1 MDHKTFI
8 SEVRGFIDAT
18 NRAAEL
24 PDVTLR
30 RCLSEAWFSDT
41 LAWLLDPK
49 AGHNLGVRFVNEFL
63 KRIARNRCSSE
74 IAYARSGSHL
84 KWGKKGP
91 GRAPSGLR
99 LANSSVIREFYLS
112 KEVKK
117 RGGRGQRYCDLV
129 LLDLDPGD
137 SLFVVVENKL
147 FTTNHPKQLE
157 DYFEAVESKY
167 RRAKVRE
174 YVYLTLKRSEP
185 KIFADE
191 NTSCHKHWV
200 QMSWLD
206 DVLEILDNL
215 TDQNPPNE
223 LSHLMKLLN
232 YLNDL
237 AHRPKAVSDEIG
249 KLKEVLIEGATDCLL
264 DELERLGEGK
274 TGNWRKEKSKSEG
287 IALSHSSK
295 SKSKLYVE
303 MLSNLAVTVQ
313 GRRKTSQ
320 QFEKILIPFGSNTKQ
335 IFNLFDLAARDV
347 YHLHF
352 KDPKKYIADKRR
364 LTKTV
369 VLARENHRDLLNFI
383 HKYRFEIQVL
393 MALSSNSGKQTAQGY
408 SPTQEM

>member
-24 PDVTLR
+24 PDVALR

-49 AGHNLGVRFVNEFL
+49 AGHKLSVRFVKEFI
-63 KRIARNRCSSE
+63 KKIAQNRCSSE
-74 IAYARSGSHL
+74 IVYARSGSHL

-91 GRAPSGLR
+91 GIARSGIK
-99 LANSSVIREFYLS
+99 LANSTVIREFYLS
-112 KEVKK
+112 KAVKK

-174 YVYLTLKRSEP
+174 YVYLTLKRSKP

-200 QMSWLD
+200 QVSWLD
-206 DVLEILDNL
+206 DLLEILEKCI
-215 TDQNPPNE
+215 DQNAPNE

-232 YLNDL
+232 YLNEL
-237 AHRPKAVSDEIG
+237 TRSPIAVSDGID
-249 KLKEVLIEGATDCLL
+249 KLRKVLIEGATDCLL

-274 TGNWRKEKSKSEG
+274 PGNWRKEKSKSEA
-287 IALSHSSK
+287 IVLSHSSK
-295 SKSKLYVE
+295 PKSKLYVE
-303 MLSNLAVTVQ
+303 MLSNFTVTVQ
-313 GRRKTSQ
+313 GRRRTSEE
-320 QFEKILIPFGSNTKQ
+320 FEKILIPFGSNTKQ
-335 IFNLFDLAARDV
+335 IFNLFDMAARDV
-347 YHLHF
+347 YYLHF
-352 KDPKKYIADKRR
+352 KDPKRYLGDKKK

-369 VLARENHRDLLNFI
+369 VLARAKHKDLLNFI
-383 HKYRFEIQVL
+383 HEYRFELKAL
-393 MALSSNSGKQTAQGY
+393 MALS
-408 SPTQEM
+408 

>member
-8 SEVRGFIDAT
+8 SEVRDFIDAT
-18 NRAAEL
+18 NVAAEL

-49 AGHNLGVRFVNEFL
+49 ADHKLGVRFVNEFL
-63 KRIARNRCSSE
+63 KRIAWNRCSSE
-74 IAYARSGSHL
+74 IAHARSGSHL

-91 GRAPSGLR
+91 GRAPSGLK
-99 LANSSVIREFYLS
+99 LENSSVMREFYLS

-129 LLDLDPGD
+129 LFDLDSGD
-137 SLFVVVENKL
+137 SLFVVIENKL

-174 YVYLTLKRSEP
+174 YVYLTLRRSEP
-185 KIFADE
+185 KKFADE
-191 NTSCHKHWV
+191 NTSRHKHWV
-200 QMSWLD
+200 QLSWLN
-206 DVLEILDNL
+206 DVLEILKKLD
-215 TDQNPPNE
+215 DQNAPNE
-223 LSHLMKLLN
+223 FCHLMKLLN
-232 YLNDL
+232 YLKDL
-237 AHRPKAVSDEIG
+237 ARSLEAVSDEIDTTR
-249 KLKEVLIEGATDCLL
+249 EVLIEGATDCLL

-274 TGNWRKEKSKSEG
+274 PGNWRKDKSKSEG
-287 IALSHSSK
+287 IVLSHSSK

-303 MLSNLAVTVQ
+303 MLSNLTVTVQ

-320 QFEKILIPFGSNTKQ
+320 EFEKILIPFGSNTKQ
-335 IFNLFDLAARDV
+335 IFNLLDMAARDV

-352 KDPKKYIADKRR
+352 RDPRRYLGAKRR

-369 VLARENHRDLLNFI
+369 VLAREKHRDLLNFI
-383 HKYRFEIQVL
+383 HKYRFELQVL
-393 MALSSNSGKQTAQGY
+393 MALSSKFGKQPA
-408 SPTQEM
+408 